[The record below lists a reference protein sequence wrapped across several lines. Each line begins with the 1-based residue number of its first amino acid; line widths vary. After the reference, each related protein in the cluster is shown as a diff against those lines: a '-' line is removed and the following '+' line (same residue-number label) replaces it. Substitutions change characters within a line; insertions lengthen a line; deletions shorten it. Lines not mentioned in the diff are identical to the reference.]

1 MKTILSGLLV
11 LFVCTAT
18 AQDLPIENADFE
30 TWDYY
35 NTWTL
40 DPDAWQTSNMQL
52 AYNVEPDSAS
62 YEGEV
67 AMRVYPW
74 SFFEPLPGYSTQQ
87 IPTSFIPP
95 TFSFAVKCHVEP
107 LDSVFVRLRFTNQF
121 MPVYTKEWSSDVSID
136 EWQFITLEL
145 DQIEPIMDL
154 VTIEVIAGY
163 GEVFLEG
170 NPNTWISVD
179 AMGFDVDN
187 SVQESGC
194 ELSIFPNPT
203 TDELTVRFCDGNQLA
218 ERIQVFNA
226 AGQRVID
233 EQNKRTISMAHLPP
247 GAYTIDIQSAEGKHD
262 KKAVIR
268 R

>member
-1 MKTILSGLLV
+1 
-11 LFVCTAT
+11 
-18 AQDLPIENADFE
+18 
-30 TWDYY
+30 
-35 NTWTL
+35 
-40 DPDAWQTSNMQL
+40 
-52 AYNVEPDSAS
+52 
-62 YEGEV
+62 
-67 AMRVYPW
+67 
-74 SFFEPLPGYSTQQ
+74 
-87 IPTSFIPP
+87 